1 MKIIECI
8 RQLFSAADQ
17 KETAASATAATP
29 PSAAPSMVVP
39 AGQVASQS
47 RREVEAVSPLVTYR
61 NAFDAAQQRARK
73 LGVEVAPVQF
83 SEHSYLADLDR
94 LSGAGHVLAKYLR
107 DNGLDVKDLAAQCWR
122 ANMEVKSLLEQHF
135 GTPLTLTFG
144 AIETSLGTIR
154 FQMSEKE
161 LHSLVKNGLD
171 LRAPVVNL
179 HAWLTFP
186 SMEILDITY
195 LTSYGVVN
203 DLPHLLGLVVS
214 GQHGDLNPKN
224 YIYHPLVVGEDF
236 VRKAGLN
243 RVGITFG

>member
-1 MKIIECI
+1 M
-8 RQLFSAADQ
+8 
-17 KETAASATAATP
+17 P
-29 PSAAPSMVVP
+29 PV
-39 AGQVASQS
+39 
-47 RREVEAVSPLVTYR
+47 
-61 NAFDAAQQRARK
+61 D
-73 LGVEVAPVQF
+73 F
-83 SEHSYLADLDR
+83 SEHSHLVDLDR
-94 LSGAGHVLAKYLR
+94 LSGAGHVLAKYLY
-107 DNGLDVKDLAAQCWR
+107 DNGLDVKDFAAQCWR

-135 GTPLTLTFG
+135 GTSLTLTFG
-144 AIETSLGTIR
+144 AIETSPGIIR

-161 LHSLVKNGLD
+161 LHSLIRNGLD
-171 LRAPVVNL
+171 LSAPAVNL